1 MVIHD
6 IEFQQIFREWKCYFR
21 KLGKKQTNREGQYER
36 LWTVI
41 AISLQ
46 GPLDQYPHIYVHV
59 PVLVLDYGPVQ
70 LILLGNSNWNLGK
83 KNRTLEGHGWGRES
97 DWPAPRKFCAY
108 LCSAHP
114 KISISESFDRCFLSQ
129 TCSNLET
136 CHWKH
141 LQTFVRL
148 KNYHDYH
155 SKAKIVSTYQRLS
168 MFYQCSSDMINV
180 YQHPLTFINVH
191 QPWNHV
197 I

>member
-21 KLGKKQTNREGQYER
+21 KIGKKQTTREGQYER

-59 PVLVLDYGPVQ
+59 PVLVLDYGAVQ
-70 LILLGNSNWNLGK
+70 LILLGNS
-83 KNRTLEGHGWGRES
+83 
-97 DWPAPRKFCAY
+97 
-108 LCSAHP
+108 
-114 KISISESFDRCFLSQ
+114 ISESFDRCVLSQ

-136 CHWKH
+136 YHWKH

-180 YQHPLTFINVH
+180 YQHPSTFINVH
-191 QPWNHV
+191 QPWNHM